1 MPEHI
6 KIERWQLIEHLLSSW
21 RDHYEQMD
29 NEFLINEYLEYL
41 SEDPD
46 ADITV
51 EIIEEKQS

>member
-1 MPEHI
+1 MSEHI

-29 NEFLINEYLEYL
+29 DKFLINEYLEYL

-46 ADITV
+46 ANITV
-51 EIIEEKQS
+51 EIMEDVQ

>member
-1 MPEHI
+1 
-6 KIERWQLIEHLLSSW
+6 
-21 RDHYEQMD
+21 MD

-51 EIIEEKQS
+51 EILEEN